1 MKQRHQVLS
10 MSIGAHPEEENAM
23 ETIKLLMKVSIAYIS
38 IATML
43 EATFFVLYN
52 GPSHPF
58 SKILDTSTGKLT
70 KYIVIMNRVIT
81 IDISK
86 LNLISI
92 FLF

>member
-1 MKQRHQVLS
+1 MKQRHHALVLS
-10 MSIGAHPEEENAM
+10 IGPHPEEENAM
-23 ETIKLLMKVSIAYIS
+23 ETINLLIKVSTAYIS
-38 IATML
+38 IATLL
-43 EATFFVLYN
+43 EAIFFVRYN

-58 SKILDTSTGKLT
+58 SKILETSTGKLT
-70 KYIVIMNRVIT
+70 KYIIIMNQVKT